1 MADKHADQHR
11 NTNQQDHEPDKS
23 HRFINE
29 KIVRQP
35 LSRRQVAR
43 KILLTV
49 FCAVLF
55 GVLSAICFVVS
66 RPVAERL
73 LGQETP
79 EESSQITI
87 PKDDPE
93 TTQATTAEESS
104 EAEPAQTE
112 PVDEMVRSEM
122 EKYRYSID
130 DLNKLYSNL
139 RAIAVNADDSLVVVH
154 SIQHEKDWFDNPI
167 ETSGQFS
174 GIIIARTRAEILIL
188 APGQAVKAAES
199 IEVAFP
205 DNTMMPGTVKQSDTI
220 AGLAVISV
228 DAAQMDSEQFKKV
241 EAIELGNSYSV
252 KQGDLVVAV
261 GAPAGIVHS
270 SDYGNISYVVRNV
283 QTVDGTSRFFYTD
296 ANGDADAGTFLV
308 NTSGELI
315 GWVTDQYDDEDSGR
329 MTTVVAVSDYKG
341 ILSMLINGISAPY
354 FGIKG
359 QEVNQ
364 AMEDSGMPYGIY
376 VTASITDGPAYN
388 AGIQAGDIITWM
400 NGEQVGNMKDFQ
412 NQVEKLHVGD
422 KIKVAVLRNGK
433 DEYKEIEFPVT
444 IGAR

>member
-1 MADKHADQHR
+1 MADKRADQHR
-11 NTNQQDHEPDKS
+11 DLDRQDQTPDKS

-35 LSRRQVAR
+35 MTRRQIAR
-43 KILLTV
+43 KILLTI

-66 RPVAERL
+66 RPVAERI

-87 PKDDPE
+87 PKDEPE
-93 TTQATTAEESS
+93 TTAPAAAETEPT
-104 EAEPAQTE
+104 EPAMTE
-112 PVDEMVRSEM
+112 AVDEMVRSEM

-139 RAIAVNADDSLVVVH
+139 RTIASDADDSLVVVH

-174 GIIIARTRAEILIL
+174 GVVIARTRTEILIL
-188 APGQAVKAAES
+188 TPDKAVEAADS

-205 DNTMMPGTVKQSDTI
+205 DGTMMAGIVKQSDTI
-220 AGLAVISV
+220 MGLSVVSV
-228 DAAQMDSEQFKKV
+228 DAGQMDSEQFKKV
-241 EAIELGNSYSV
+241 EAINLGNSYGV
-252 KQGDLVVAV
+252 KQGDMVVAI

-283 QTVDGTSRFFYTD
+283 HTVDGSSRVFYTS
-296 ANGDADAGTFLV
+296 ASGDAEAGTFLL

-315 GWVTDQYDDEDSGR
+315 GWVTDKYDEDGVCR
-329 MTTVVAVSDYKG
+329 MTTVVAISDYKG
-341 ILSMLINGISAPY
+341 ILEMMSNGIPAPY

-359 QEVNQ
+359 QEVSQ
-364 AMEDSGMPYGIY
+364 AMADSGMPSGIY
-376 VTASITDGPAYN
+376 VISAVTDGPAYN
-388 AGIQAGDIITWM
+388 AGIQPGDIITWM
-400 NGEQVGNMKDFQ
+400 NGEKVGSLKDFQ
-412 NQVEKLHVGD
+412 NQVESLHAGD

-433 DEYKEIEFPVT
+433 DEYTEIEFSVT
-444 IGAR
+444 VGAR

>member
-1 MADKHADQHR
+1 MADKRADQHP
-11 NTNQQDHEPDKS
+11 NKNQQDRGPDKS

-35 LSRRQVAR
+35 MSRRQIAR

-66 RPVAERL
+66 RPVAERF

-79 EESSQITI
+79 EESSQFTI
-87 PKDDPE
+87 PKDNPE
-93 TTQATTAEESS
+93 TTQATMSVPSTEV
-104 EAEPAQTE
+104 PAQTE
-112 PVDEMVRSEM
+112 PVDVLVRSAI
-122 EKYRYSID
+122 EKYNYSVD
-130 DLNKLYSNL
+130 DLNKLYGNL
-139 RAIAVNADDSLVVVH
+139 RAIAVDADDSLVVVH

-174 GIIIARTRAEILIL
+174 GIIIARTRSEILIL
-188 APGQAVKAAES
+188 TPEEAVEAADS

-205 DNTMMPGTVKQSDTI
+205 DNTMMAGTVKQSDTI
-220 AGLAVISV
+220 TGLSVVSV
-228 DAAQMDSEQFKKV
+228 DAAKMDSEQFKKV
-241 EAIELGNSYSV
+241 EAIELGNSYGV
-252 KQGDLVVAV
+252 KQGDIVIAV

-283 QTVDGTSRFFYTD
+283 QTVDGNSRIFYTD
-296 ANGDADAGTFLV
+296 ANGDAGAGTFLL
-308 NTSGELI
+308 NISGELI
-315 GWVTDQYDDEDSGR
+315 GWVTDKYDEDGVCK
-329 MTTVVAVSDYKG
+329 MTTVVAISDYKG
-341 ILSMLINGISAPY
+341 ILERLSNGIPAPY

-359 QEVNQ
+359 QEVSP
-364 AMEDSGMPYGIY
+364 AMEESGMPHGIY
-376 VTASITDGPAYN
+376 VTATVTDSPAYN

-412 NQVEKLHVGD
+412 NLVEKLHSGD
-422 KIKVAVLRNGK
+422 KIKVAILRSGK
-433 DEYKEIEFPVT
+433 DEYKEIEFSVT
-444 IGAR
+444 IRAR

>member
-1 MADKHADQHR
+1 MADKRADQHK
-11 NTNQQDHEPDKS
+11 NMNQQDREQDKS
-23 HRFINE
+23 HPFINE

-35 LSRRQVAR
+35 MSRRQIAR

-55 GVLSAICFVVS
+55 GVLSAVCFAVS
-66 RPVAERL
+66 RPVAERF
-73 LGQETP
+73 LGQEPP

-93 TTQATTAEESS
+93 TTAAPTVDETVP
-104 EAEPAQTE
+104 AEPAQTE

-130 DLNKLYSNL
+130 DLNKLYGNL
-139 RAIAVNADDSLVVVH
+139 RAIASDADDSLVVVH

-174 GIIIARTRAEILIL
+174 GIVIARTRSEILIL
-188 APGQAVKAAES
+188 TPKKAVEAADS

-205 DNTMMPGTVKQSDTI
+205 GTAMMTGTIKQSDSIT
-220 AGLAVISV
+220 GLAVISV
-228 DAAQMDSEQFKKV
+228 DAAQMDSEQFEKV
-241 EAIELGNSYSV
+241 EAIVLGNSYGV

-283 QTVDGTSRFFYTD
+283 QTVDGTARIFYTN
-296 ANGDADAGTFLV
+296 ATGDVGAGTFLL

-315 GWVTDQYDDEDSGR
+315 GWVTDRYDEEGVSK

-341 ILSMLINGISAPY
+341 ILEMMSNGVQAPY

-364 AMEDSGMPYGIY
+364 AMEDSGMPHGIY
-376 VTASITDGPAYN
+376 VTASITDAPAYN
-388 AGIQAGDIITWM
+388 AGIQAGDVITWM

-412 NQVEKLHVGD
+412 SQIEKFHVGD
-422 KIKVAVLRNGK
+422 KIKVAVLRDGK
-433 DEYKEIEFPVT
+433 DEYKEIEFQVT

>member
-174 GIIIARTRAEILIL
+174 GVVIARTRTEILVL
-188 APGQAVKAAES
+188 TPDKAVEAADS

-205 DNTMMPGTVKQSDTI
+205 DGTMMAGIVKQSDTI
-220 AGLAVISV
+220 MGLSVVSV

-241 EAIELGNSYSV
+241 EAINLGNSYGV
-252 KQGDLVVAV
+252 KQGDMVVAI

-270 SDYGNISYVVRNV
+270 SDYGNISYVARNV
-283 QTVDGTSRFFYTD
+283 HTVDGSSRVFYTS
-296 ANGDADAGTFLV
+296 ASGDAEAGTFLL

-315 GWVTDQYDDEDSGR
+315 GWVTDKYDEDGVCR
-329 MTTVVAVSDYKG
+329 MTTVVAISDYKG
-341 ILSMLINGISAPY
+341 ILEMMSNGIPAPY

-359 QEVNQ
+359 QEVSQ
-364 AMEDSGMPYGIY
+364 AMADSGMPSGIY
-376 VTASITDGPAYN
+376 VIAAVTDGPAYN
-388 AGIQAGDIITWM
+388 AGIQPGDIITWM
-400 NGEQVGNMKDFQ
+400 NGEKVGSLKDFQ
-412 NQVEKLHVGD
+412 NQVESLHAGD

-433 DEYKEIEFPVT
+433 DEYTEIEFSVT
-444 IGAR
+444 VGAR

>member
-1 MADKHADQHR
+1 MADKHADQHT
-11 NTNQQDHEPDKS
+11 NMNQQDREPDKS

-35 LSRRQVAR
+35 MTRRQIAR

-55 GVLSAICFVVS
+55 GVLSAVCFVVS
-66 RPVAERL
+66 RPAAERF
-73 LGQETP
+73 LGQGTT
-79 EESSQITI
+79 EESTQITI
-87 PKDDPE
+87 PKDNPE
-93 TTQATTAEESS
+93 TTQATT
-104 EAEPAQTE
+104 EAPPTEEPARTE
-112 PVDEMVRSEM
+112 AVDEMVQSAIEN
-122 EKYRYSID
+122 YQYTVD
-130 DLNKLYSNL
+130 DLSRLYGGL
-139 RAIAVNADDSLVVVH
+139 RAVASGADDSIVVVH

-174 GIIIARTRAEILIL
+174 GIVIARTRTEILIL
-188 APGQAVKAAES
+188 TLEEAIEAADS

-205 DNTMMPGTVKQSDTI
+205 DNTMMAGTVKQSDTLT
-220 AGLAVISV
+220 GLAVVSV
-228 DAAQMDSEQFKKV
+228 DAALMDSEQFKKV
-241 EAIELGNSYSV
+241 EAIELGNSYGV
-252 KQGDLVVAV
+252 RQGDLVVAV

-283 QTVDGTSRFFYTD
+283 QTVDGTSRIFYTD
-296 ANGDADAGTFLV
+296 ADGDANAGTFIL
-308 NTSGELI
+308 NLSGELI
-315 GWVTDQYDDEDSGR
+315 GWVTDKYDEDGISR
-329 MTTVVAVSDYKG
+329 MTTVASVSDYKG
-341 ILSMLINGISAPY
+341 ILERLSNGVPASY
-354 FGIKG
+354 FGVKG

-412 NQVEKLHVGD
+412 NLVESLHAGD
-422 KIKVAVLRNGK
+422 KIKVAVRRSGK

>member
-1 MADKHADQHR
+1 MADQRADQHR

-29 KIVRQP
+29 KIIRQP
-35 LSRRQVAR
+35 LSRRQIAR

-55 GVLSAICFVVS
+55 GVLAAICFVVS

-73 LGQETP
+73 LGQDP
-79 EESSQITI
+79 SQGSSQFTI
-87 PKDDPE
+87 PRDDPE
-93 TTQATTAEESS
+93 TTQATTAVETTS
-104 EAEPAQTE
+104 AEPVQTE
-112 PVDEMVRSEM
+112 ALDEMIRSEM
-122 EKYRYSID
+122 EKYDYSIN
-130 DLNKLYSNL
+130 DLDKLYGNL
-139 RAIAVNADDSLVVVH
+139 RSIAAEADDSLVVVH

-174 GIIIARTRAEILIL
+174 GIVIARTQSEILIL
-188 APGQAVKAAES
+188 TPEKAVQAADS
-199 IEVAFP
+199 IEVSFP
-205 DNTMMPGTVKQSDTI
+205 DSTKVQGQVRQTDTI
-220 AGLAVISV
+220 AGMAVVSV
-228 DAAQMDSEQFKKV
+228 DAALMDSGQLKKV
-241 EAIELGNSYSV
+241 EAIGLGNSFSV

-283 QTVDGTSRFFYTD
+283 QTVDGTGRVFYTD
-296 ANGDADAGTFLV
+296 AKGDAEAGTFLV

-315 GWVTDQYDDEDSGR
+315 GWVTDKYNGEEDCK
-329 MTTVVAVSDYKG
+329 MTMAVAVSDYKG
-341 ILSMLINGISAPY
+341 ILSMLMNGISAPY
-354 FGIKG
+354 FGIRG
-359 QEVNQ
+359 QEVSQ
-364 AMEDSGMPYGIY
+364 SMEDSGMPHGIY

-400 NGEQVGNMKDFQ
+400 NGEKVGSMKDFQ
-412 NQVEKLHVGD
+412 NQVEKLHSGD

>member
-1 MADKHADQHR
+1 MADKHADQHKDLDR
-11 NTNQQDHEPDKS
+11 QDQAQDKS
-23 HRFINE
+23 HRFISE
-29 KIVRQP
+29 KIVRP
-35 LSRRQVAR
+35 PMTRRQIAR
-43 KILLTV
+43 RILLTI

-87 PKDDPE
+87 PKDEPE
-93 TTQATTAEESS
+93 TTVPATEET
-104 EAEPAQTE
+104 EPTEPAVTE
-112 PVDEMVRSEM
+112 AVDEMVRSEM

-139 RAIAVNADDSLVVVH
+139 RTIATDADDSLVVVH

-174 GIIIARTRAEILIL
+174 GVVIARTRSEILIL
-188 APGQAVKAAES
+188 TLEKAVEDADS

-205 DNTMMPGTVKQSDTI
+205 DGTMMAGAMKQNDTI
-220 AGLAVISV
+220 MGLAVVSV
-228 DAAQMDSEQFKKV
+228 DAAQMDSAQFKNV
-241 EAIELGNSYSV
+241 EAINLGNSYGV

-270 SDYGNISYVVRNV
+270 SDYGYISYVVRNV
-283 QTVDGTSRFFYTD
+283 HTVDGSSRVFYTS
-296 ANGDADAGTFLV
+296 ANGDASAGTFLL
-308 NTSGELI
+308 NTAGELI
-315 GWVTDQYDDEDSGR
+315 GWVTDKYAEDGVGK
-329 MTTVVAVSDYKG
+329 MTTVIAISDYKG
-341 ILSMLINGISAPY
+341 VLEMMSNGIPAPY
-354 FGIKG
+354 FGING
-359 QEVNQ
+359 QEVSQ
-364 AMEDSGMPYGIY
+364 TMAESGIPGGIY
-376 VTASITDGPAYN
+376 VISAVTDGPAYN
-388 AGIQAGDIITWM
+388 AGIQPGDIITWM
-400 NGEQVGNMKDFQ
+400 NGEKVGTLKDFQ
-412 NQVEKLHVGD
+412 NQVEELHTGD

-433 DEYKEIEFPVT
+433 DEYKEIEFQVT